1 MVADIKL
8 GATDAA
14 GATVEAVYAS
24 RPPNYAVYRTKDRLM
39 IHFADASAKE
49 AEQRT
54 ALACL
59 GPLRGEIN
67 GLIDGW
73 RSSSNLR
80 DRAKAAALDR
90 RGADAL
96 VMALEGQPEGAMA
109 LLEAIKADVYDVRVS
124 RARFQYLMVASA
136 ALAAAVIPIV
146 ILTSDWYAKAIFPFA
161 KATHPLWLAAAAGAF
176 GAFFSIAT
184 GIRNR
189 TVLPD
194 LRAGDNSADAVLR
207 VVIGVIAATLL
218 IFLLQS
224 GVVATPSFGGRTV
237 EYDPGKAATYS
248 WAMVVVVAFTAG
260 FLERL
265 VPDLLADSAI
275 ATLKPAKPSASA
287 AAAAAT
293 AATTA
298 AAARAAAAAST
309 PVEPS
314 EDEDSCADRHGGADD
329 TPDEEL
335 PAARGGVANV

>member
-1 MVADIKL
+1 MLVADIKL
-8 GATDAA
+8 GATDSA

-39 IHFADASAKE
+39 IHFADAPAKE

-80 DRAKAAALDR
+80 DRAKATALDR

-109 LLEAIKADVYDVRVS
+109 LLEAIKADVYDMRVS

-136 ALAAAVIPIV
+136 ALAVAVIPIIV
-146 ILTSDWYAKAIFPFA
+146 LTSDWYARAVFA
-161 KATHPLWLAAAAGAF
+161 FKPTTYPLWLAAAAGAF
-176 GAFFSIAT
+176 GAFFSVAT

-207 VVIGVIAATLL
+207 VVIGVIAATVL

-224 GVVATPSFGGRTV
+224 GVVATPSFGGKTV
-237 EYDPGKAATYS
+237 VHDPAGGAAYS
-248 WAMVVVVAFTAG
+248 WAMVAVVAFTAG

-275 ATLKPAKPSASA
+275 ATLKPAKPSA

-298 AAARAAAAAST
+298 AAARVAAAAPT
-309 PVEPS
+309 PSEPS
-314 EDEDSCADRHGGADD
+314 EDEDSCVDRHDGADD